1 MRYLIIGLIC
11 LIHIPILAQKSSFF
25 HPEDS
30 TFHYMQTLQEIIV
43 KAEKRKLSPMEIPVA
58 LSVITPSLLSGES
71 APDLR
76 NLSGLVPNFYMQEGG
91 LKLST
96 PIYMRGVGTVSG
108 TPPVGLY
115 VDGIPVFDKNAFI
128 FELYDI
134 KQIDVLRGPQ
144 TTLYGRN
151 SINGLINIETNPP
164 AREFKGEIQLGI
176 ASFLSQDYHAIFH
189 LPGKKVYSKLA
200 ASYNRSRGYFRNKF
214 DADQRSNPTEMW
226 NVQYNGIWYAGQD
239 WKIVFGANYLDS
251 YDGGY
256 AYYRIDS
263 LKMDR
268 YRVNYNVPSS
278 YKRDLAS
285 AHINTEKRWQKF
297 NLSSATSYSWSKDKQ
312 LLDADFTYLD
322 VFDNNKKSHQHLV
335 TEEINIQ
342 SVSGSRLEWT
352 AGVFGFYK
360 GLTNKY
366 VANFG
371 KDKQLLL
378 PVPLEKANYVNEND
392 TWGIAGYGQICLH
405 GLLPGLSL
413 TAGLRYDYEK
423 TNLDYRDS
431 VLFTGGNGF
440 QEFHASEEN
449 ADFQAW
455 LPKFSALYQC
465 NDHLSI
471 YATIAKGYKAG
482 GYNIIVNDMMSK
494 EVNLRYDAEKL
505 WNYEIGI
512 KYRARNKRFSLNA
525 ATFFI
530 DWQNQQIFVMGMM
543 GPNIQNAGDAHSW
556 GVESDLQWELLPGL
570 SYILAAGYN
579 HSKYYRNEEKEHE
592 GNRIVMSP
600 ESTCHTGFHYGKQ
613 VSLPLFRHFDITTTV
628 NGFGK
633 QYFDEANTL
642 SQSPYFLW
650 NLNAGVSGKRLELR
664 VWAKNIL
671 DKAFFAYML
680 NNPIGS
686 KLTAYNEMGQSGAPR
701 RAGISL
707 TIKL

>member
-1 MRYLIIGLIC
+1 M
-11 LIHIPILAQKSSFF
+11 
-25 HPEDS
+25 
-30 TFHYMQTLQEIIV
+30 
-43 KAEKRKLSPMEIPVA
+43 
-58 LSVITPSLLSGES
+58 
-71 APDLR
+71 
-76 NLSGLVPNFYMQEGG
+76 
-91 LKLST
+91 
-96 PIYMRGVGTVSG
+96 
-108 TPPVGLY
+108 
-115 VDGIPVFDKNAFI
+115 
-128 FELYDI
+128 
-134 KQIDVLRGPQ
+134 
-144 TTLYGRN
+144 
-151 SINGLINIETNPP
+151 
-164 AREFKGEIQLGI
+164 
-176 ASFLSQDYHAIFH
+176 
-189 LPGKKVYSKLA
+189 
-200 ASYNRSRGYFRNKF
+200 
-214 DADQRSNPTEMW
+214 
-226 NVQYNGIWYAGQD
+226 
-239 WKIVFGANYLDS
+239 
-251 YDGGY
+251 
-256 AYYRIDS
+256 
-263 LKMDR
+263 
-268 YRVNYNVPSS
+268 
-278 YKRDLAS
+278 
-285 AHINTEKRWQKF
+285 
-297 NLSSATSYSWSKDKQ
+297 
-312 LLDADFTYLD
+312 
-322 VFDNNKKSHQHLV
+322 
-335 TEEINIQ
+335 
-342 SVSGSRLEWT
+342 
-352 AGVFGFYK
+352 
-360 GLTNKY
+360 
-366 VANFG
+366 
-371 KDKQLLL
+371 
-378 PVPLEKANYVNEND
+378 
-392 TWGIAGYGQICLH
+392 
-405 GLLPGLSL
+405 LPGLSL

-600 ESTCHTGFHYGKQ
+600 EFTCHTGFHYGKQ